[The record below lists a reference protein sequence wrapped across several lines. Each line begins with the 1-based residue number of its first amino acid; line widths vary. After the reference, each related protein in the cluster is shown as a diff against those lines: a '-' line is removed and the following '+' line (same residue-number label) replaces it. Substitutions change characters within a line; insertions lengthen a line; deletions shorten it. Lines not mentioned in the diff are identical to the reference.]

1 MQHVFSLDGGSL
13 SKLDLDHD
21 KFLDFDLDVGSLF
34 KLNLDHD
41 SGSLSK
47 LNLDHDSGS
56 LFKLNLDHD
65 LDKFLDGGSLIKFNL
80 DLDKFLSATTSHCD
94 DDRAPWRGT
103 RTDGT

>member
-13 SKLDLDHD
+13 FKLDLDLD
-21 KFLDFDLDVGSLF
+21 KFLDFDLDV
-34 KLNLDHD
+34 
-41 SGSLSK
+41 
-47 LNLDHDSGS
+47 GS